1 MAYNILKGKVEGSVD
16 QYGDQEIDGVK
27 VFKNTVSAS
36 VFWDTNAQSPCATL
50 KDVAVTEI
58 KGKHVGGV
66 LTYNSENTLQASYN
80 FTYKDNTLN
89 VQNLN
94 ASNIAGSG
102 KGLHDLPADR
112 FNNKISANFL
122 DYSQGLQNVRGSLQ
136 IKAADGIITSE
147 DGIALNIDSESGL
160 WLKAGNLTIDPTRAE
175 KINSRGQNLSDD
187 DLLIVSD
194 VSTGKTNN
202 TTLKNLYDNYIGLK
216 VPQSSGIVGSIQ
228 LKGKSGFDSSAKL
241 SYDTSNDV
249 LKVENKI
256 RTKQVIIDKSL
267 MCAGAVYHNVTKTS
281 DTTYQVTENDYTILC
296 DSSNNK
302 VLVELPPPCNSTGRV
317 LIIKKTNSDRY
328 KLNSNLVEIRCE
340 ESRIDLSDSVVLKSN
355 YSARTLQSDGET
367 WHVTN
372 KIG

>member
-147 DGIALNIDSESGL
+147 DGIALN
-160 WLKAGNLTIDPTRAE
+160 
-175 KINSRGQNLSDD
+175 
-187 DLLIVSD
+187 
-194 VSTGKTNN
+194 
-202 TTLKNLYDNYIGLK
+202 
-216 VPQSSGIVGSIQ
+216 
-228 LKGKSGFDSSAKL
+228 
-241 SYDTSNDV
+241 
-249 LKVENKI
+249 
-256 RTKQVIIDKSL
+256 
-267 MCAGAVYHNVTKTS
+267 
-281 DTTYQVTENDYTILC
+281 
-296 DSSNNK
+296 
-302 VLVELPPPCNSTGRV
+302 
-317 LIIKKTNSDRY
+317 
-328 KLNSNLVEIRCE
+328 
-340 ESRIDLSDSVVLKSN
+340 
-355 YSARTLQSDGET
+355 
-367 WHVTN
+367 
-372 KIG
+372 